1 MAPTPTP
8 SSAEVAAADA
18 HFRSLVCE
26 LCAQLFTTGAATGT
40 GGGMC
45 VLEGGRLYV
54 APSGVPKERIAPADV
69 FVVSPAD
76 AYAVVVPPASR
87 GLSLSACLPLFA
99 LAIERRGAGAVVHSH
114 SVTAVMAGLLAV
126 RPVGDADGGVR
137 GGVTEVFQVSHLEM
151 LKGLWWGGRDAA
163 ANARLAAGGGRKPP
177 GGRHGR
183 CGYEDTLTIPVIRN
197 TPYESQL
204 VTSMADAMDAGICT
218 APHMSTAPSRLC
230 NPCGGS
236 TRGPPSSCLTSPER
250 DAERYSKRPMFSN
263 QLVIDV
269 WARHSGGTCAAKSRV
284 TPTALNAKEWQTEV
298 TGTRKTAPSRVQQN
312 KHTRATSEWWPH

>member
-8 SSAEVAAADA
+8 ISTAVAAADS
-18 HFRSLVCE
+18 HFRTLVCQ

-76 AYAVVVPPASR
+76 GYAVVVPPVTP
-87 GLSLSACLPLFA
+87 GLSLSACLPLFS

-114 SVTAVMAGLLAV
+114 SVATVMAGLLAV
-126 RPVGDADGGVR
+126 RPVKEADVR

-163 ANARLAAGGGRKPP
+163 ADTRLAAAGKVGVGE
-177 GGRHGR
+177 RHGR
-183 CGYEDTLTIPVIRN
+183 VGYEDTLTIPVIRN
-197 TPYESQL
+197 TPYESEL
-204 VTSMADAMDAGICT
+204 VSGMAAAMDAYPD
-218 APHMSTAPSRLC
+218 APAVMVKRHGVYVW
-230 NPCGGS
+230 GG
-236 TRGPPSSCLTSPER
+236 GWE
-250 DAERYSKRPMFSN
+250 
-263 QLVIDV
+263 
-269 WARHSGGTCAAKSRV
+269 AAKGANECLEFLFQVAARMQEAGIGLV
-284 TPTALNAKEWQTEV
+284 GGDK
-298 TGTRKTAPSRVQQN
+298 
-312 KHTRATSEWWPH
+312 

>member
-8 SSAEVAAADA
+8 SSTEVAAADA
-18 HFRSLVCE
+18 HFRTLVCE

-114 SVTAVMAGLLAV
+114 SVAAVMAGLLAV
-126 RPVGDADGGVR
+126 RPVGAADGGVR

-163 ANARLAAGGGRKPP
+163 ADARLAEGGGGKPP

-183 CGYEDTLTIPVIRN
+183 FGYEDTLTIPVIRN

-204 VTSMADAMDAGICT
+204 VTGMADAMDAYPD
-218 APHMSTAPSRLC
+218 APAVMVKRHGVYVW
-230 NPCGGS
+230 GG
-236 TRGPPSSCLTSPER
+236 G
-250 DAERYSKRPMFSN
+250 
-263 QLVIDV
+263 
-269 WARHSGGTCAAKSRV
+269 WAAAKG
-284 TPTALNAKEWQTEV
+284 ANECLEFLFEV
-298 TGTRKTAPSRVQQN
+298 ATRMQAAGMGLVGGDK
-312 KHTRATSEWWPH
+312 